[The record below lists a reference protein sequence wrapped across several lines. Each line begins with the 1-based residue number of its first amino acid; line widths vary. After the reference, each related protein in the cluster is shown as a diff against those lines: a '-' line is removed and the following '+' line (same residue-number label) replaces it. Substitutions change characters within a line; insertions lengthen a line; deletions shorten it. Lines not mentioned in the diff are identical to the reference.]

1 MWHCLS
7 KNRLYSKMLR
17 IHLFSIFI
25 IKMPQD
31 LAVLAPLGLLIVK
44 TQTMYS
50 NYYVY
55 LIINEMYIRTC
66 Q

>member
-1 MWHCLS
+1 
-7 KNRLYSKMLR
+7 MLR

-55 LIINEMYIRTC
+55 LIINEMYICTC

>member
-1 MWHCLS
+1 
-7 KNRLYSKMLR
+7 
-17 IHLFSIFI
+17 
-25 IKMPQD
+25 MPQD

-66 Q
+66 QWHCILSLCMLYQQSCS